1 MYEPAAIPGDISGD
15 GVVNASDAILVMRYI
30 LGFAELSPEQVLLSD
45 IDGNGAV
52 NATDAML
59 IMRMVLNPNA

>member
-1 MYEPAAIPGDISGD
+1 MIMRHTLGSSILTGTALLAADVNED
-15 GVVNASDAILVMRYI
+15 GI
-30 LGFAELSPEQVLLSD
+30 
-45 IDGNGAV
+45 V